1 MQNQKNVTAAM
12 NAFLKQLPDPK
23 FNNVPAVIA
32 EFTIKGE
39 KINFMAQK
47 SKGLT
52 GLTWKV
58 SQTITQLSK
67 TYSS

>member
-1 MQNQKNVTAAM
+1 MQNQKNVNAAM
-12 NAFLKQLPDPK
+12 NDFLKQLPDPK

-32 EFTIKGE
+32 EYTIKGE

-47 SKGLT
+47 AKGLT

-58 SQTITQLSK
+58 SQSMSQRSK
-67 TYSS
+67 RYSS